1 MGEARKADSVVWV
14 RRSSGRSM
22 KIELF
27 LGLQFPTEGFDN
39 SSGEEILLNQRARYF
54 RVRVNGV
61 WFPIGIKRLYT
72 KAQCNN
78 LIKEAVFE

>member
-14 RRSSGRSM
+14 RRNNGNSM

-27 LGLQFPTEGFDN
+27 NGLQFPTYAFDN
-39 SSGEEILLNQRARYF
+39 TLGEEILLNQRARYY
-54 RVRVNGV
+54 RVRIDGV
-61 WFPIGIKRLYT
+61 WQPRGYKRLFT
-72 KAQCNN
+72 KAQCND